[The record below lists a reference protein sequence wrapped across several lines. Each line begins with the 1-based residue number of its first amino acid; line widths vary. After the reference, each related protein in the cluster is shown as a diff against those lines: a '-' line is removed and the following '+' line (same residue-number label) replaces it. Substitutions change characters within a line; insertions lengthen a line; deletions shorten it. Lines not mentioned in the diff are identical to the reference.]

1 MKRTEEHLSKVPLTV
16 VIVSYDSRPDL
27 ERCLPTLFA
36 PGSPEVSVL
45 VIDNHGADG
54 VSDWLEHA
62 WPAVQ
67 VVRNPCNSG
76 YAGGNNVGLALV
88 DTPYTLILNP
98 DTEVAAGALAA
109 LLQAARAQPFALIT
123 PKLLRPDGRVN
134 ACGNEMHYTG
144 LVWCLGLGQPAEQ
157 YAGLQPVPL
166 LSGAAIIGRTEVF
179 RDLGGFDE
187 QLFMYYEDTD
197 LSLRAKL
204 RGYRLFCL
212 ADAEITHHYALNMT
226 PGKLYQLERNR
237 LLTLFK
243 VLSGQTLRQ
252 LLPALLL
259 TEAATWSFSVRGW
272 SYVRARARVYGWLW
286 RHRSELRQVRSEVQR
301 TRLCSDAELL
311 GQSSLALPIGQVSA
325 PALGRLVNAVFVP
338 IYRLLKPAT
347 LRRKPQGPALLS
359 RQS

>member
-1 MKRTEEHLSKVPLTV
+1 MKKQDEHLCNVDLTV
-16 VIVSYDSRPDL
+16 VIVSYGSRTDL
-27 ERCLPTLFA
+27 ERCLPTLYT
-36 PGSPEVSVL
+36 PGNPELTVL
-45 VIDNHGADG
+45 VVDNHGADG
-54 VSDWLEHA
+54 VPDWLEHD

-76 YAGGNNVGLALV
+76 YSGGNNLGLALAH
-88 DTPYTLILNP
+88 TPYTLILNP
-98 DTEVAAGALAA
+98 DTEVGPGALAA
-109 LLQAARAQPFALIT
+109 LLTAARVQPFALIT

-144 LVWCLGLGQPAEQ
+144 LVWCLGLGQPAEKYQ
-157 YAGLQPVPL
+157 GLQPVPL

-187 QLFMYYEDTD
+187 QFFMYYEDTD

-212 ADAEITHHYALNMT
+212 ADAEITHHYTLNMT

-243 VLSGQTLRQ
+243 VLSGRTLRQ

-286 RHRSELRQVRSEVQR
+286 RHRFELRQTRSEVQR
-301 TRLCSDAELL
+301 SRRCSDADLL

-325 PALGRLVNAVFVP
+325 PALGRLVNAVCVP
-338 IYRLLKPAT
+338 IYRLLKPAS
-347 LRRKPQGPALLS
+347 LRIGVQSPAVLG

>member
-1 MKRTEEHLSKVPLTV
+1 MNQSDKHHCKKALTV
-16 VIVSYDSRPDL
+16 VIVSYDSQSDL
-27 ERCLPTLFA
+27 ERCLPTLYA
-36 PGSPEVSVL
+36 PCTPELNVL
-45 VIDNHGADG
+45 VVDNHGDDG
-54 VSDWLEHA
+54 MSAWLERE

-67 VVRNPCNSG
+67 IVGNPRNSG
-76 YAGGNNVGLALV
+76 YAGGNNFGLALV
-88 DTPYTLILNP
+88 ETPYTLILNP
-98 DTEVAAGALAA
+98 DTEVGEGALAA
-109 LLQAARAQPFALIT
+109 MLEAARAQPFALIT

-144 LVWCLGLGQPAEQ
+144 LVWCLGLGQPAAQ
-157 YAGLQPVPL
+157 YQGLQPVPL

-187 QLFMYYEDTD
+187 QFFMYYEDTD

-212 ADAEITHHYALNMT
+212 ADAEITHHYKLNMT

-243 VLSGQTLRQ
+243 VLSGETLLQ

-272 SYVRARARVYGWLW
+272 SYIRARARVYGWLW
-286 RHRSELRQVRSEVQR
+286 RHRHKLRQVRGEVQR
-301 TRLCSDAELL
+301 TRLCSDAYLL
-311 GQSSLALPIGQVSA
+311 GQSSLALPISQVSV
-325 PALGRLVNAVFVP
+325 PVLGRLVNAVFVP
-338 IYRLLKPAT
+338 IYRLLKPAN
-347 LRRKPQGPALLS
+347 LRRTDQAPALLS